1 MTTQPSHAGSRPRTR
16 APHTQTPTHYPAH
29 AFLTG
34 RLNLSVFG
42 SWGLRDRFTVWTLT
56 QDSTFP
62 ESLAWLVAPAPRPQG
77 GSAGALAGAWPAGSS
92 ASRGPAGLPGPWPPC
107 RGPLGAL
114 FTAVPSVA
122 WLLCKPGSICPAQA
136 KPGSE
141 LRSETPGSHPE
152 SRLVALRAPERGPG
166 KARTQGS
173 RGPLGVGCGFG
184 GMWPRFPAAQL
195 WVLGRRWA
203 WGAVAQGS
211 APAFLP
217 SGLANHGQTR
227 HMVRGT
233 HLHTLRR
240 QPRQA
245 LRRSSP
251 PPPTAGPEVGCALG
265 SPRPSEG
272 PLPAGVAE
280 SAPGVSGL
288 TAPASPHRD
297 QAGTSCSTGR
307 RTPPRCASSAGAP
320 CPPSSGGG

>member
-152 SRLVALRAPERGPG
+152 SRLVALRAPWPDSP
-166 KARTQGS
+166 RTLHMQKS
-173 RGPLGVGCGFG
+173 Q
-184 GMWPRFPAAQL
+184 QL
-195 WVLGRRWA
+195 SW
-203 WGAVAQGS
+203 
-211 APAFLP
+211 
-217 SGLANHGQTR
+217 
-227 HMVRGT
+227 
-233 HLHTLRR
+233 
-240 QPRQA
+240 
-245 LRRSSP
+245 RRSKFLLQ
-251 PPPTAGPEVGCALG
+251 THW
-265 SPRPSEG
+265 
-272 PLPAGVAE
+272 AE
-280 SAPGVSGL
+280 PDACVSIV
-288 TAPASPHRD
+288 T
-297 QAGTSCSTGR
+297 GTCR
-307 RTPPRCASSAGAP
+307 YAD
-320 CPPSSGGG
+320 